1 MSLARRAIVIGGL
14 MSAII
19 GQLYLRL
26 NPSLAILLLGISVL
40 SVLVN
45 FWQHPR
51 PIARVAFSLGIST
64 LIGLV
69 YWREPRGWYFLVLAV
84 ILAAQSLRYQPHTN
98 PDTSAPAS
106 TIDDSAVALEPA
118 FGEMAQVPEKPLP
131 NYKLGWLFGFLAA
144 TVGALLWFIFYKLT
158 HWQFGLVAWAIG
170 HMTARAVVRGAG
182 GRSDRK
188 LQTVAAILSGFGILG
203 GYYLML
209 RDMVTMATAQN
220 GVQTMSELKTFIL
233 VIYVVVKHPE
243 VVGIWSVVFIAI
255 GIYDAWKA
263 ARS

>member
-1 MSLARRAIVIGGL
+1 MSLARRAIVMGGL

-19 GQLYLRL
+19 GQLFLQS
-26 NPSLAILLLGISVL
+26 NPTLAILLLGISVL

-45 FWQHPR
+45 YWEHPR
-51 PIARVAFSLGIST
+51 PLARVAFSLGITT

-84 ILAAQSLRYQPHTN
+84 ILAAQSLRYEPEPS
-98 PDTSAPAS
+98 PDGSAPAPI
-106 TIDDSAVALEPA
+106 IDESAVALEPA
-118 FGEMAQVPEKPLP
+118 FGETAPLAEKPQP
-131 NYKLGWLFGFLAA
+131 NYRLGGLFGFLAA

-158 HWQFGLVAWAIG
+158 DWQLGLLAWAIG

-188 LQTVAAILSGFGILG
+188 LQTVAAILGGFGILG
-203 GYYLML
+203 GYYLMF
-209 RDMVTMATAQN
+209 RDMVITAN
-220 GVQTMSELKTFIL
+220 GVQTMSEFKTFTF
-233 VIYVVVKHPE
+233 VISVVVKHPD
-243 VVGIWSVVFIAI
+243 VVGLWSVVFIAI

-263 ARS
+263 AARP